1 MKFTKA
7 FTAVAYDFT
16 ISRFYYI
23 LPIRREKV
31 KSVCFHWRIVSLKNR
46 MSLRKM
52 MARNFAD
59 FLKRAT
65 PTVYYRLSR
74 TLIDFLNLY

>member
-7 FTAVAYDFT
+7 FTVVAYDFT
-16 ISRFYYI
+16 IPYSK
-23 LPIRREKV
+23 RESEICLLSLADRIAE
-31 KSVCFHWRIVSLKNR
+31 KSNVTTEDV
-46 MSLRKM
+46 